1 MNYEPVHQ
9 ILSGLGMM
17 VDDVNIRSEDHANQL
32 IENEEIEQLNTEE
45 CKKSTIILF
54 VLINMITHHMR
65 YRAYFVYTDRNND
78 YSGKSHC

>member
-9 ILSGLGMM
+9 ILSGLGM
-17 VDDVNIRSEDHANQL
+17 VGGDVNFKTEDNAHQL

-45 CKKSTIILF
+45 CKKITVVLF
-54 VLINMITHHMR
+54 VLINMIMPS
-65 YRAYFVYTDRNND
+65 RAFFFCITDQNND